1 MNMDILVATTNP
13 GKIREITEILS
24 GLNVSIIT
32 PNEINL
38 ALDVE
43 EKGLNFAENAA
54 IKARAWCEASG
65 MPALADDSGLC
76 VDALDGRPGVL
87 SARFA
92 GNSATDEENYQL
104 LLKRMKGIQKRDA
117 RFVCVVALVF
127 PEDEVILAEAHY
139 EGRILEDPVGNAGFG
154 YDPVFFDPASGK
166 SFAQLTPEEKNN
178 RSHRKKALEELKKK
192 LIQSGYLNQ
201 K

>member
-1 MNMDILVATTNP
+1 MDILVATTNP
-13 GKIREITEILS
+13 GKIREITEILA
-24 GLNVSIIT
+24 GPRVSIIT

-38 ALDVE
+38 QLDVE
-43 EKGLNFAENAA
+43 ENGLSFAENAA

-92 GNSATDEENYQL
+92 GNAATDEENYQL
-104 LLKRMKGIQKRDA
+104 LLERMKGIQKRDA
-117 RFVCVVALVF
+117 RFVCVVALAF
-127 PEDEVILAEAHY
+127 PGDEIVLAQGHY

-154 YDPVFFDPASGK
+154 YDPVFFDPASGR
-166 SFAQLTPEEKNN
+166 SFAQLTREEKNN
-178 RSHRKKALEELKKK
+178 RSHRKKALEELKEK
-192 LIQSGYLNQ
+192 LIRSGCLDQ

>member
-1 MNMDILVATTNP
+1 MDILVATTNP
-13 GKIREITEILS
+13 GKIREITEILA
-24 GLNVSIIT
+24 GPRVSIIT

-38 ALDVE
+38 QLDVE
-43 EKGLNFAENAA
+43 ENGLSFAENAA

-92 GNSATDEENYQL
+92 GNAATDEENYQL
-104 LLKRMKGIQKRDA
+104 LLERMKGIQKRDA
-117 RFVCVVALVF
+117 RFVCVVALAF
-127 PEDEVILAEAHY
+127 PGDEIVLAQGHY
-139 EGRILEDPVGNAGFG
+139 EGRILEDPVGNEGFG
-154 YDPVFFDPASGK
+154 YDPVFFDPASGR
-166 SFAQLTPEEKNN
+166 SFAQLTREEKNN
-178 RSHRKKALEELKKK
+178 RSHRKKALEELKEK
-192 LIQSGYLNQ
+192 LIRSGCLDQ

>member
-1 MNMDILVATTNP
+1 MDILVATTNP
-13 GKIREITEILS
+13 GKIREITEILA
-24 GLNVSIIT
+24 GPKVSIIT

-38 ALDVE
+38 QLDVE
-43 EKGLNFAENAA
+43 ENGLSFAENAA

-92 GNSATDEENYQL
+92 GNAATDEENYQL
-104 LLKRMKGIQKRDA
+104 LLERMKGIQKRDA
-117 RFVCVVALVF
+117 RFVCVVALAF
-127 PEDEVILAEAHY
+127 PGDEIVLAQGHY

-154 YDPVFFDPASGK
+154 YDPVFFDPASGR
-166 SFAQLTPEEKNN
+166 SFAQLTREEKNN
-178 RSHRKKALEELKKK
+178 RSHRKKALEELKEK
-192 LIQSGYLNQ
+192 LIRSGCLDQ